1 MEDVH
6 VTTATIIN
14 FSERLEESSANF
26 YETLAE
32 RWAEHRDTFLA
43 WAKESRKNKVLITR
57 TYQETITDALEAG
70 YCFEGLNLGDY
81 SFGVGLAPDTSPAE
95 AVQIAIAL
103 EEKAQKFYL
112 DVAERSQALLATI
125 PRAFRRVAETRG
137 KRKIELQA
145 MMGK

>member
-6 VTTATIIN
+6 VTTATIIH

-32 RWAEHRDTFLA
+32 RLAEHKDTFLA
-43 WAKESRKNKVLITR
+43 WAKESRKNKVLVTR
-57 TYQETITDALEAG
+57 TYQETITDALEAC

-81 SFGVGLAPDTSPAE
+81 SFGVGLAPGASHAE
-95 AVQIAIAL
+95 ALKMAIAL

-137 KRKIELQA
+137 RRKAELQA

>member
-14 FSERLEESSANF
+14 FSERLEESSAKF
-26 YETLAE
+26 YEALAE
-32 RWAEHRDTFLA
+32 RLAEHKDTFLA

-70 YCFEGLNLGDY
+70 FCFEGLNLRGY
-81 SFGVGLAPDTSPAE
+81 TFEKTLPAGASHAE
-95 AVQIAIAL
+95 ALKMAIAL
-103 EEKAQKFYL
+103 EEKAQQFYL

-137 KRKIELQA
+137 RRKVELQA
-145 MMGK
+145 MRA

>member
-14 FSERLEESSANF
+14 FSERLEESSAKF
-26 YETLAE
+26 YEALAE
-32 RWAEHRDTFLA
+32 RLAEHSDTFLA

-57 TYQETITDALEAG
+57 TYQETITDALEAC

-81 SFGVGLAPDTSPAE
+81 SFEAGLAPDASLAG
-95 AVQIAIAL
+95 ALQKAIAL
-103 EEKAQKFYL
+103 EEKAQRFYL

-137 KRKIELQA
+137 KRKAELQA
-145 MMGK
+145 MVGK

>member
-6 VTTATIIN
+6 VTTSTIIN
-14 FSERLEESSANF
+14 FSEKLEEASANF
-26 YETLAE
+26 YEALAE
-32 RWAEHRDTFLA
+32 RIAEHRDTFLA
-43 WAKESRKNKVLITR
+43 WAKESRKNKVLVTR
-57 TYQETITDALEAG
+57 TYRETITDALEDCF
-70 YCFEGLNLGDY
+70 CFEGLNLGDY
-81 SFGVGLAPDTSPAE
+81 SFEGALATGASHAE
-95 AVQIAIAL
+95 ALKKALAL

-137 KRKIELQA
+137 KRQVALQG